1 VFAIICS
8 PKNFPDIE
16 QMVQAVN
23 DVIVYQTVSD
33 DIEVKSELNKISRI
47 SVSCLIID
55 VTSCLNKDNLVSA
68 IRNYKIKVNNT
79 RIIVIYPNAVPGD
92 PVCAALVRMGI
103 YDIIAPSLDEGEE
116 LILLP
121 SLLSVF
127 QRPTTYAAA
136 VKWDQ
141 DSVVLN
147 RDNKDIAKKEKKEDI
162 SKIVSSLPYEKKKE
176 LGLIVEKEIIKDRI
190 LGSVVICVAGVNKS
204 VGCTHAAIQIASF
217 FSQHKE
223 KFKVALVQ
231 LNSSN
236 HFQRLQEVLGCL
248 PINDKLNSFN
258 FKNIDFFYE
267 TSLLEVKQ
275 YNEYDYIILDI
286 GTLKKTLKHE
296 ELMINANMSILV
308 CNSKPWQIDQIKEA
322 IFEDYEDYEKSKKW
336 KLLFSLSDDDFFKYF
351 KQNFKYWNVHKL
363 GYCPNLFSLNNDT
376 KKEIAEI
383 VHNVLPK
390 KVVKGDR

>member
-1 VFAIICS
+1 
-8 PKNFPDIE
+8 
-16 QMVQAVN
+16 MVQAVN